1 MFDQKMLDI
10 GYSQSTIRDLYTY
23 GLVRKQEIGEDKV
36 FDFSIGNP
44 SIPAP
49 KIVNDTLVKLLTE
62 EDSVKIHGYTVSP
75 GNKEVRDAIASYLNK
90 TYNTCVDGKYIFLTC
105 GAAASLAMVTKAL
118 INPGEELVTFA
129 PHFPEYRT
137 YTEAVGGV
145 LVTVNPDKDFLPDF
159 IDLEK
164 KITSKTK
171 IVLYDSPNNPTGAFY
186 TEDVLKKISDI
197 LSKKEKEYGHPIYL
211 VSDEPY
217 RDLLYNNEK
226 YPFVTNYYSN
236 SLVCYS
242 FSKCLSLPG
251 ERIGYVLVNP
261 KCEDVSDVYAVI
273 CGAASM
279 LGYICAP
286 ALFQHLIPHVLGY
299 TSNLEEYKKNKDTL
313 YKELKDIGYDVIYP
327 TGAFYLFMKAL
338 ENDAE
343 KFSEVAKKFELLLV
357 PSNPFSYKGYVR
369 IAYCV
374 SYKQIVNSIPAF
386 KKLFAYYKN
395 KKYQLKIK

>member
-1 MFDQKMLDI
+1 MLDI

-23 GLVRKQEIGEDKV
+23 GLKRKEEIGEDNV

-49 KIVNDTLVKLLTE
+49 KIVNDTLIKLLSE
-62 EDSVKIHGYTVSP
+62 EDSVKIHGYTVSA
-75 GNKEVRDAIASYLNK
+75 GNKEVRDAIATYLNK
-90 TYNTCVDGKYIFLTC
+90 TYNTSVKGEYIFLTC
-105 GAAASLAMVTKAL
+105 GAAASLAIVTKAFVA
-118 INPGEELVTFA
+118 PKEEVIVFA

-145 LVTVNPDKDFLPDF
+145 VVPVLPDENFLPDF
-159 IDLEK
+159 EDLEK
-164 KITSKTK
+164 KIINKTR
-171 IVLYDSPNNPTGAFY
+171 IVIYDSPNNPTGALY
-186 TEDVLKKISDI
+186 DEETIKKMASI
-197 LSKKEKEYGHPIYL
+197 LSKKENEYGHPIYL

-217 RDLLYNNEK
+217 RELLYADEK
-226 YPFVTNYYSN
+226 YPFVTNYYNN
-236 SLVCYS
+236 SIVCYS

-251 ERIGYVLVNP
+251 ERIGYILVNP
-261 KCEDVSDVYAVI
+261 KCEDVQDVYTVI

-286 ALFQHLIPHVLGY
+286 ALFQHLIPYVLGY
-299 TSNLEEYKKNKDTL
+299 TSNLDEYKKNKEALCTAL
-313 YKELKDIGYDVIYP
+313 KEIGFEVVNP

-338 ENDAE
+338 EPDAQ

-357 PSNPFSYKGYVR
+357 PSDPFDYKGYVR

-386 KKLFAYYKN
+386 KKLYNYYKN
-395 KKYQLKIK
+395 RQ

>member
-23 GLVRKQEIGEDKV
+23 GLQRKKEIGEDKV

-49 KIVNDTLVKLLTE
+49 SIVNESLIKILNE
-62 EDSVKIHGYTVSP
+62 KDSTKVHSYTVSA
-75 GNKEVRDAIASYLNK
+75 GDIDVRNAIADYLNK
-90 TYNTCVDGKYIFLTC
+90 TYKANLVGKYIFLTC
-105 GAAASLAMVTKAL
+105 GAGAALAITIKAL
-118 INPGEELVTFA
+118 VGKGEEVIVFA

-137 YTEAVGGV
+137 YTEAMGGV
-145 LVTVNPDKDFLPDF
+145 LVPVLPKEDFLPDF
-159 IDLEK
+159 SDLER
-164 KITSKTK
+164 KITDKTR
-171 IVLYDSPNNPTGAFY
+171 IVLYDSPNNPTGVLY
-186 TEDVLKKISDI
+186 TEKIIKQIADV

-217 RDLLYNNEK
+217 RELLYNNEQ
-226 YPFVTNYYSN
+226 YPFVTNYYHN

-261 KCEDVSDVYAVI
+261 KCEDVEDVYAVI

-286 ALFQHLIPHVLGY
+286 ALFQHLIPYVLGY
-299 TSNLEEYKKNKDTL
+299 TSNLEEYKINRDYL
-313 YKELKDIGYDVIYP
+313 YNALKDIGFDVIYP

-338 ENDAE
+338 EDDAE
-343 KFSEVAKKFELLLV
+343 KFSEVAKQFELLLV
-357 PSNPFSYKGYVR
+357 PSDPFDYKGYVR

-374 SYKQIVNSIPAF
+374 SYKQIVNSIPEF
-386 KKLFAYYKN
+386 QKLYNYYKN
-395 KKYQLKIK
+395 R

>member
-1 MFDQKMLDI
+1 MFDQKMLNI

-23 GLVRKQEIGEDKV
+23 GLARKKEIGEDNV

-90 TYNTCVDGKYIFLTC
+90 TYNTKVKGDYIFLTC
-105 GAAASLAMVTKAL
+105 GAAASLAIVTKAFVRP
-118 INPGEELVTFA
+118 NEEAIVFA

-145 LVTVNPDKDFLPDF
+145 LVPINPDKDFLPDF
-159 IDLEK
+159 TDLEN
-164 KITSKTK
+164 KITDKTRVV
-171 IVLYDSPNNPTGAFY
+171 IYDSPNNPTGAFY
-186 TEDVLKKISDI
+186 TEDTIEKMASV

-217 RDLLYNNEK
+217 RELLYGNEQ
-226 YPFVTNYYSN
+226 YPFVTNYYHN
-236 SLVCYS
+236 SIVCYS

-251 ERIGYVLVNP
+251 ERIGYILVNP
-261 KCEDVSDVYAVI
+261 ECEDVRDVYAAI

-299 TSNLEEYKKNKDTL
+299 TSNLEEYKKNKELL
-313 YKELKDIGYDVIYP
+313 YNSLKEIGFDVIYP
-327 TGAFYLFMKAL
+327 TGAFYLFMKSL
-338 ENDAE
+338 EEDAE
-343 KFSEVAKKFELLLV
+343 AFSEVAKKFELLLV
-357 PSNPFSYKGYVR
+357 PSDPFDYKGYVR

-386 KKLFAYYKN
+386 KKLYNYYKN
-395 KKYQLKIK
+395 R

>member
-1 MFDQKMLDI
+1 MLDI

-23 GLVRKQEIGEDKV
+23 GLQRKAEIGEDKV

-49 KIVNDTLVKLLTE
+49 SIVNETLVKLLTE
-62 EDSVKIHGYTVSP
+62 EDSVKIHGYTVSA
-75 GNKEVRDAIASYLNK
+75 GERSVRDAIASYLNK
-90 TYNTCVDGKYIFLTC
+90 TYSTKLDGKCIFLTC
-105 GAAASLAMVTKAL
+105 GAAASLAIVIKAL
-118 INPGEELVTFA
+118 ITPGEEVIVFA

-137 YTEAVGGV
+137 YTEAMGGV
-145 LVTVNPDKDFLPDF
+145 LVPVLPDEDFLPDF
-159 IDLEK
+159 NDLEK
-164 KITSKTK
+164 KITNKTK

-186 TEDVLKKISDI
+186 DENTIKKLASI

-217 RDLLYNNEK
+217 RELLYKNEK
-226 YPFVTNYYSN
+226 YPFVTNYYDN

-251 ERIGYVLVNP
+251 ERIGYIVVNP
-261 KCEDVSDVYAVI
+261 KCENVSDVYAVI

-286 ALFQHLIPHVLGY
+286 ALFQHLIPYVLGY
-299 TSNLEEYKKNKDTL
+299 TSNLDEYKKNQELL
-313 YKELKDIGYDVIYP
+313 YNSLKEIGYEAVKP
-327 TGAFYLFMKAL
+327 TGAFYLFVKAL
-338 ENDAE
+338 EEDAE

-357 PSNPFSYKGYVR
+357 PSDPFDYKGYVR

-374 SYKQIVNSIPAF
+374 SYQQIVNSLPAF
-386 KKLFAYYKN
+386 KKLYNYYK
-395 KKYQLKIK
+395 

>member
-23 GLVRKQEIGEDKV
+23 GLVRKAEIGEENV

-62 EDSVKIHGYTVSP
+62 EDSVKVHGYTVSP
-75 GNKEVRDAIASYLNK
+75 GDKKVREAIAAYLNK
-90 TYNTCVDGKYIFLTC
+90 TYHAETKGEFLYVTC
-105 GAAASLAMVTKAL
+105 GAAASLAIVMKAL
-118 INPGEELVTFA
+118 VKRGEEVITFA

-137 YTEAVGGV
+137 YTEAVGGT
-145 LVTVNPDKDFLPDF
+145 LVNVNPDKDFFPDF
-159 IDLEK
+159 ADLER
-164 KITSKTK
+164 KITSKTQV
-171 IVLYDSPNNPTGAFY
+171 VLYDSPNNPTGAFY
-186 TEDVLKKISDI
+186 TEDIIKRMADV

-217 RDLLYNNEK
+217 RELLYKGEK
-226 YPFVTNYYSN
+226 YPFVTNYYKN
-236 SLVCYS
+236 SIVCYS
-242 FSKCLSLPG
+242 FSKSLSLPG

-261 KCEDVSDVYAVI
+261 ECESVRDVYAVI

-286 ALFQHLIPHVLGY
+286 SLFQHMVPYVLGH
-299 TSNLEEYKKNKDTL
+299 TSNLDEYKKNKETL
-313 YKELKDIGYDVIYP
+313 CAALTEIGYEVVNP
-327 TGAFYLFMKAL
+327 TGAFYLFVKAL
-338 ENDAE
+338 EPNAE
-343 KFSEVAKKFELLLV
+343 RFSEAAKKFELLLT
-357 PSNPFSYKGYVR
+357 PSDPFDYEGYVR

-374 SYKQIVNSIPAF
+374 SYKQIVDSIPAF
-386 KKLFAYYKN
+386 QKLYNYYK
-395 KKYQLKIK
+395 Q

>member
-1 MFDQKMLDI
+1 MLEI

-23 GLVRKQEIGEDKV
+23 GLARKKEIGEDKV

-90 TYNTCVDGKYIFLTC
+90 TYKTSVKGEYIFLTC
-105 GAAASLAMVTKAL
+105 GAAASLAIVTKAFVKQ
-118 INPGEELVTFA
+118 GEEVITFA

-137 YTEAVGGV
+137 YTEAVGGI
-145 LVTVNPDKDFLPDF
+145 LVNVNPDQDFFPDFL
-159 IDLEK
+159 DLEN
-164 KITSKTK
+164 KITSKTRLV
-171 IVLYDSPNNPTGAFY
+171 IYDSPNNPTGAFY
-186 TEDVLKKISDI
+186 TEEIIKKMASV

-217 RDLLYNNEK
+217 RELLYRNEQ
-226 YPFVTNYYSN
+226 YPFVTNYYNN

-242 FSKCLSLPG
+242 FSKSLSLPG

-261 KCEDVSDVYAVI
+261 NCEDVNDVYAVI

-286 ALFQHLIPHVLGY
+286 ALFQHMVPHVLGY

-313 YKELKDIGYDVIYP
+313 YNALKEIGFDVIYP

-338 ENDAE
+338 EPDAE
-343 KFSEVAKKFELLLV
+343 KFSEVAKQYELLLV
-357 PSNPFSYKGYVR
+357 PSDPFDYKGYVR

-386 KKLFAYYKN
+386 KKLYNYYKN
-395 KKYQLKIK
+395 R

>member
-1 MFDQKMLDI
+1 MLDI

-23 GLVRKQEIGEDKV
+23 GLKRKEEIGEDNV

-49 KIVNDTLVKLLTE
+49 KIVNDTLIKLLSE
-62 EDSVKIHGYTVSP
+62 EDSVKIHGYTVSA
-75 GNKEVRDAIASYLNK
+75 GNKEVRDAIAAYLNK
-90 TYNTCVDGKYIFLTC
+90 TYKTSVKGEYIFLTC
-105 GAAASLAMVTKAL
+105 GAAASLAIVTKAFVA
-118 INPGEELVTFA
+118 PKEEAIVFA

-145 LVTVNPDKDFLPDF
+145 VVPVLPDENFLPDF
-159 IDLEK
+159 EDLEK
-164 KITSKTK
+164 KIINKTR
-171 IVLYDSPNNPTGAFY
+171 IVIYDSPNNPTGALY
-186 TEDVLKKISDI
+186 DEETIKKMASI
-197 LSKKEKEYGHPIYL
+197 LSKKENEYGHPIYL

-217 RDLLYNNEK
+217 RELLYADEK
-226 YPFVTNYYSN
+226 YPFVTNYYNN
-236 SLVCYS
+236 SIVCYS

-251 ERIGYVLVNP
+251 ERIGYILVNP
-261 KCEDVSDVYAVI
+261 KCEDVQDVYAVI

-286 ALFQHLIPHVLGY
+286 ALFQYLIPYVLGY
-299 TSNLEEYKKNKDTL
+299 TSNLDEYKKNKEAL
-313 YKELKDIGYDVIYP
+313 CAALKEIGFEVVNP

-338 ENDAE
+338 ESDAE

-357 PSNPFSYKGYVR
+357 PSDPFDYKGYVR

-386 KKLFAYYKN
+386 KKLYNYYKN
-395 KKYQLKIK
+395 RQ

>member
-23 GLVRKQEIGEDKV
+23 GILRKQEIGEDKV

-49 KIVNDTLVKLLTE
+49 SIVNESLIKLLKE
-62 EDSVKIHGYTVSP
+62 EDSVKVHGYTVSP
-75 GNKEVRDAIASYLNK
+75 GDLSVRKAISDYLNK
-90 TYNTCVDGKYIFLTC
+90 TFNAETKGEYIYITC

-118 INPGEELVTFA
+118 VAPNEEVVVFA

-145 LVTVNPDKDFLPDF
+145 LINVNPDHNFFPDF

-164 KITSKTK
+164 KITNKTK
-171 IVLYDSPNNPTGAFY
+171 LVIYDSPNNPTGAFY
-186 TEDVLKKISDI
+186 SEEIIEKMANV

-217 RDLLYNNEK
+217 RELLYAQEK
-226 YPFVTNYYSN
+226 YPFVTNYYHDSI
-236 SLVCYS
+236 VCYS

-261 KCEDVSDVYAVI
+261 KCQDVNDVYAVI

-299 TSNLEEYKKNKDTL
+299 TSNLEEYKKNKDAL
-313 YKELKDIGYDVIYP
+313 YNALKDIGYEVIYP
-327 TGAFYLFMKAL
+327 TGAFYLFMKSL
-338 ENDAE
+338 EEDAE
-343 KFSEVAKKFELLLV
+343 KFSEVAKKFELLIV
-357 PSNPFSYKGYVR
+357 PSDPFDYKGYVR
-369 IAYCV
+369 VAYCV

-386 KKLFAYYKN
+386 KKLFDYYKN
-395 KKYQLKIK
+395 R

>member
-1 MFDQKMLDI
+1 MLEI

-23 GLVRKQEIGEDKV
+23 GLARKKEIGEDKV

-49 KIVNDTLVKLLTE
+49 KIVNDTLVKLLDE

-90 TYNTCVDGKYIFLTC
+90 TYKTSVKGEYIFLTC
-105 GAAASLAMVTKAL
+105 GAAASLAIVTKAFVKQ
-118 INPGEELVTFA
+118 GEEVITFA

-137 YTEAVGGV
+137 YTEAVGGI
-145 LVTVNPDKDFLPDF
+145 LVNVNPDQDFFPDFL
-159 IDLEK
+159 DLEN
-164 KITSKTK
+164 KITSKTRLV
-171 IVLYDSPNNPTGAFY
+171 IYDSPNNPTGAFY
-186 TEDVLKKISDI
+186 TEEIIKKMASV

-217 RDLLYNNEK
+217 RELLYRNEQ
-226 YPFVTNYYSN
+226 YPFVTNYYNN

-242 FSKCLSLPG
+242 FSKSLSLPG

-261 KCEDVSDVYAVI
+261 NCEDVNDVYAVI

-286 ALFQHLIPHVLGY
+286 ALFQHMVPSVLGY

-313 YKELKDIGYDVIYP
+313 YNTLKEIGFDVIYP

-338 ENDAE
+338 EPDAE
-343 KFSEVAKKFELLLV
+343 KFSEVAKQYELLLV
-357 PSNPFSYKGYVR
+357 PSDPFDYKGYVR

-386 KKLFAYYKN
+386 KKLYNYYKN
-395 KKYQLKIK
+395 R

>member
-1 MFDQKMLDI
+1 MLDI

-23 GLVRKQEIGEDKV
+23 GLKRKEEIGEDNV

-49 KIVNDTLVKLLTE
+49 KIVNDTLIKLLSE
-62 EDSVKIHGYTVSP
+62 EDSVKIHGYTVSA
-75 GNKEVRDAIASYLNK
+75 GNKEVRDAIATYLNK
-90 TYNTCVDGKYIFLTC
+90 TYKTSVKGEYIFLTC
-105 GAAASLAMVTKAL
+105 GAAASLAIVTKAFVA
-118 INPGEELVTFA
+118 PKEEVIVFA

-145 LVTVNPDKDFLPDF
+145 VVPVLPDKDFLPDF
-159 IDLEK
+159 ADFEK
-164 KITSKTK
+164 KITSKTR
-171 IVLYDSPNNPTGAFY
+171 IVIYNSPNNPTGALY
-186 TEDVLKKISDI
+186 DEETIKKIAII

-217 RDLLYNNEK
+217 RELLYAGEN
-226 YPFVTNYYSN
+226 YPFVTNYYNDSI
-236 SLVCYS
+236 VCYS

-251 ERIGYVLVNP
+251 ERIGYILVNP
-261 KCEDVSDVYAVI
+261 KCEDVQDVYAVI

-286 ALFQHLIPHVLGY
+286 ALFQHLIPYVLGY
-299 TSNLEEYKKNKDTL
+299 TSNLDEYKKNKEALCTAL
-313 YKELKDIGYDVIYP
+313 KEIGFEVVNP

-338 ENDAE
+338 EPDAE
-343 KFSEVAKKFELLLV
+343 KFSEVAKKFELLLA
-357 PSNPFSYKGYVR
+357 PSDPFDYKGYVR

-386 KKLFAYYKN
+386 KKLYNYYKN
-395 KKYQLKIK
+395 RQ

>member
-1 MFDQKMLDI
+1 MFDKKMLEI

-23 GLVRKQEIGEDKV
+23 GIERKKVIGEDNV

-49 KIVNDTLVKLLTE
+49 SIVNETIIKLLKE
-62 EDSVKIHGYTVSP
+62 EDSIKMHGYTVSP
-75 GNKEVRDAIASYLNK
+75 GSKEVRDSIAAYLNK
-90 TYNTCVDGKYIFLTC
+90 TYETSLKGEFIYLTC
-105 GAAASLAMVTKAL
+105 GAAASLAIVTKAL
-118 INPGEELVTFA
+118 VAKGEELITFA

-137 YTEAVGGV
+137 YTEAVGGTIV
-145 LVTVNPDKDFLPDF
+145 PVKPDSNFLPDF
-159 IDLEK
+159 DDLER
-164 KITSKTK
+164 KITTKTR

-186 TEDVLKKISDI
+186 DENTIIKLASV

-217 RDLLYNNEK
+217 RELLFGSEK
-226 YPFVTNYYSN
+226 YPFVTNYYNN

-251 ERIGYVLVNP
+251 ERIGYIVVNP
-261 KCEDVSDVYAVI
+261 KCQDVHDVFAVI

-286 ALFQHLIPHVLGY
+286 ALFQHVIPYCLGY
-299 TSNLEEYKKNKDTL
+299 TSNLEEYKINRDTL
-313 YKELKDIGYDVIYP
+313 YNALKDIGYDVVYP

-338 ENDAE
+338 EDDAE
-343 KFSEVAKKFELLLV
+343 AFSEIAKKFELLLV
-357 PSNPFSYKGYVR
+357 PSNPFDYKGYVR
-369 IAYCV
+369 LAYCV
-374 SYKQIVNSIPAF
+374 SHKTIVNSIPAF
-386 KKLFAYYKN
+386 KKLYGYYKN
-395 KKYQLKIK
+395 RSK

>member
-1 MFDQKMLDI
+1 MLEI

-23 GLVRKQEIGEDKV
+23 GLARKKEIGEDKV

-90 TYNTCVDGKYIFLTC
+90 TYHANTKGDFIFLTC
-105 GAAASLAMVTKAL
+105 GAAASLAIVTKAFVK
-118 INPGEELVTFA
+118 PGEEVITFA

-145 LVTVNPDKDFLPDF
+145 LVNVNPDKDFFPDF

-164 KITSKTK
+164 KITSRTRLV
-171 IVLYDSPNNPTGAFY
+171 IYDSPNNPTGAFY
-186 TEDVLKKISDI
+186 TEEVIKRMASF

-217 RDLLYNNEK
+217 RELLYKDEE
-226 YPFVTNYYSN
+226 YPFITNYYDN
-236 SLVCYS
+236 SIVCYS
-242 FSKCLSLPG
+242 FSKSLSLPG
-251 ERIGYVLVNP
+251 ERIGYILVNP
-261 KCEDVSDVYAVI
+261 KCESVNDVFAVI
-273 CGAASM
+273 CGSASM

-286 ALFQHLIPHVLGY
+286 ALFQHMVPYVLGH
-299 TSNLEEYKKNKDTL
+299 TSNLEEYKKNKETL
-313 YKELKDIGYDVIYP
+313 VTALKEIGFEIVNP

-338 ENDAE
+338 EPDAE
-343 KFSEVAKKFELLLV
+343 KFSEVAKQFELLLV
-357 PSNPFSYKGYVR
+357 PSDPFDYKGYVR

-374 SYKQIVNSIPAF
+374 SYKQIVNSITAF
-386 KKLFAYYKN
+386 KKLYNYYKN
-395 KKYQLKIK
+395 R

>member
-1 MFDQKMLDI
+1 MFDQKMLEI

-23 GLVRKQEIGEDKV
+23 GLARKKEIGEDKV

-75 GNKEVRDAIASYLNK
+75 GNKEVRDAIAEYLNK
-90 TYNTCVDGKYIFLTC
+90 TYNTSVKGDFIFLTC
-105 GAAASLAMVTKAL
+105 GAAASLAIVTKAFVK
-118 INPGEELVTFA
+118 PGEEVIVFA

-145 LVTVNPDKDFLPDF
+145 LVNVDPDKDFLPDF
-159 IDLEK
+159 TDLEK
-164 KITSKTK
+164 KITSRTRLV
-171 IVLYDSPNNPTGAFY
+171 IYDSPNNPTGAFY
-186 TEDVLKKISDI
+186 TEEVIKKMASV

-217 RDLLYNNEK
+217 RDLLYKNEK
-226 YPFVTNYYSN
+226 YPFVTNCYNN
-236 SLVCYS
+236 SIVCYS
-242 FSKCLSLPG
+242 FSKSLSLPG
-251 ERIGYVLVNP
+251 ERIGYILVNP
-261 KCEDVSDVYAVI
+261 KCERVNDVYAVI
-273 CGAASM
+273 CGSASM

-286 ALFQHLIPHVLGY
+286 ALFQHMVPYVLGH
-299 TSNLEEYKKNKDTL
+299 TSNLDEYKKNKETL
-313 YKELKDIGYDVIYP
+313 YTALKEIGFEVIYP

-338 ENDAE
+338 EPDAE
-343 KFSEVAKKFELLLV
+343 AFSEVAKKFELLLV
-357 PSNPFSYKGYVR
+357 PSDPFDYKGYVR

-386 KKLFAYYKN
+386 KKLFNYYKN
-395 KKYQLKIK
+395 R

>member
-1 MFDQKMLDI
+1 MLDI

-23 GLVRKQEIGEDKV
+23 GLQRKKEIGDDNV

-49 KIVNDTLVKLLTE
+49 SIVNESLIKILSE
-62 EDSVKIHGYTVSP
+62 KDSVKVHGYTVSS
-75 GNKEVRDAIASYLNK
+75 GDINVRNAVADYLNK
-90 TYNTCVDGKYIFLTC
+90 TYKTNIIGKYIFLTC
-105 GAAASLAMVTKAL
+105 GAGAALAIVTKAL
-118 INPGEELVTFA
+118 VNRGEEVIVFA

-137 YTEAVGGV
+137 YTEAIGGV
-145 LVTVNPDKDFLPDF
+145 LVPVKPDPDF
-159 IDLEK
+159 FPDFNDLEK
-164 KITSKTK
+164 KITNKTR

-186 TEDVLKKISDI
+186 TEDIIQKIASI
-197 LSKKEKEYGHPIYL
+197 LLKKEKEYGHPIYL

-217 RDLLYNNEK
+217 RELLYNNEE
-226 YPFVTNYYSN
+226 YPFVTNYYDN

-261 KCEDVSDVYAVI
+261 KCQDVEDVYAVI

-286 ALFQHLIPHVLGY
+286 ALFQHLIPYVLGY
-299 TSNLEEYKKNKDTL
+299 TSNLEEYKINRDYL
-313 YKELKDIGYDVIYP
+313 YNSLKEIGFDVIYP

-338 ENDAE
+338 EDDAE
-343 KFSEVAKKFELLLV
+343 KFSEVAKKYELLIV
-357 PSNPFSYKGYVR
+357 PSDPFDYKGYVR

-374 SYKQIVNSIPAF
+374 SYKQIVNSIAAF
-386 KKLFAYYKN
+386 KKLFDYYKN
-395 KKYQLKIK
+395 R

>member
-1 MFDQKMLDI
+1 MLDI

-23 GLVRKQEIGEDKV
+23 GLQRKKEIGDDNV

-49 KIVNDTLVKLLTE
+49 GIVNESLIKILSE
-62 EDSVKIHGYTVSP
+62 KDSVKVHGYTVSS
-75 GNKEVRDAIASYLNK
+75 GDINVRNAIADYLNK
-90 TYNTCVDGKYIFLTC
+90 TYKTNLIGKYIFLTC
-105 GAAASLAMVTKAL
+105 GAGAALAIVTKAFV
-118 INPGEELVTFA
+118 NRGEEVIVFA

-137 YTEAVGGV
+137 YTEAIGGV
-145 LVTVNPDKDFLPDF
+145 LVPVKPDPDF
-159 IDLEK
+159 FPDFNDLEK
-164 KITSKTK
+164 KITNKTR

-186 TEDVLKKISDI
+186 TEDIIQKIASI

-217 RDLLYNNEK
+217 RELLYNNEE
-226 YPFVTNYYSN
+226 YPFVTNYYDN

-261 KCEDVSDVYAVI
+261 KCQDVEDVYAVI

-286 ALFQHLIPHVLGY
+286 ALFQHLIPYVLGY
-299 TSNLEEYKKNKDTL
+299 TSNLEEYKINRDYL
-313 YKELKDIGYDVIYP
+313 YNSLKEIGFDVIYP

-338 ENDAE
+338 EDDAE
-343 KFSEVAKKFELLLV
+343 KFSEVAKKYELLIV
-357 PSNPFSYKGYVR
+357 PSDPFDYKGYVR

-386 KKLFAYYKN
+386 RKLFDYYEN
-395 KKYQLKIK
+395 R

>member
-1 MFDQKMLDI
+1 MFDKKMLEI

-23 GLVRKQEIGEDKV
+23 GIQRKKEIGEDNV

-49 KIVNDTLVKLLTE
+49 KIVNDTIIKLLTE
-62 EDSVKIHGYTVSP
+62 EDSVQIHGYTVSA
-75 GNKEVRDAIASYLNK
+75 GNKEVRDSIAAFLNK
-90 TYNTCVDGKYIFLTC
+90 TYGASVKGDYIFLTC
-105 GAAASLAMVTKAL
+105 GAAASLAIVTKGLVA
-118 INPGEELVTFA
+118 PGEEVIVFA

-145 LVTVNPDKDFLPDF
+145 LVPVQPDANFLPDF
-159 IDLEK
+159 EDLER
-164 KITSKTK
+164 KINIKTK
-171 IVLYDSPNNPTGAFY
+171 LVIYDSPNNPTGAFY
-186 TEDVLKKISDI
+186 NEETIKKLASV

-217 RDLLYNNEK
+217 RELLYSDGS
-226 YPFVTNYYSN
+226 YPFVTNYYDN

-251 ERIGYVLVNP
+251 ERIGYIVVNP
-261 KCEDVSDVYAVI
+261 KCQDINDTYAVI

-286 ALFQHLIPHVLGY
+286 ALFQHIIPYCLGY
-299 TSNLEEYKKNKDTL
+299 TSNLDEYKKNRDYIYNALT
-313 YKELKDIGYDVIYP
+313 EIGYEVVKP
-327 TGAFYLFMKAL
+327 HGAFYLFVKAL
-338 ENDAE
+338 EEDAE
-343 KFSEVAKKFELLLV
+343 KFSEVAKKYELLIV
-357 PSNPFSYKGYVR
+357 PSDHFDYKGYVR

-374 SYKQIVNSIPAF
+374 SFKTIVNSIPAF
-386 KKLFAYYKN
+386 KKLYSYYKN
-395 KKYQLKIK
+395 R